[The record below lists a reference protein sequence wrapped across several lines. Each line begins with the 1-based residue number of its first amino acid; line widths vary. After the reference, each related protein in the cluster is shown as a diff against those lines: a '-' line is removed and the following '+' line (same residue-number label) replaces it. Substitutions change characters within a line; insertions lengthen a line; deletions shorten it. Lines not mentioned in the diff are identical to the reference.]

1 MYNVAIIQTP
11 EESLRSQM
19 ANRKRWNIG
28 VLLLLIIFAYVLVQ
42 FYLSTERIR
51 GLVTPLEASGKE
63 HAKLQIALISQELDN
78 PFWRSVEQGALR
90 AAGQYGM
97 ELQYMGPFRINAE
110 EQMKLLEKAIA
121 SKMDGII
128 LQGIGTE
135 QDKALIE
142 KANKL
147 GIPVITVD
155 TDEPGSKRLAYVGTN
170 NAYAG
175 QEMGRLIANSDK
187 TEPSGVIGVLVGS
200 KEAAN
205 QRLRLE
211 GFQSVIAA
219 KKGLTIAEVRASNI
233 SRLQAAQQ
241 AEQMLKDHPEIT
253 YMVGFSSLDG
263 IGMAEAVA
271 RVKPGGVTIFA
282 FDDLEDTIA
291 AIKKKQIEASIVQ
304 QPSQM
309 GYEAM
314 SLLNQY
320 FQGEAVSSQQYTP
333 ISVVTEKEVAAP

>member
-1 MYNVAIIQTP
+1 
-11 EESLRSQM
+11 M
-19 ANRKRWNIG
+19 ANRRRWNIG
-28 VLLLLIIFAYVLVQ
+28 VLLLLVIFVYVLIQ

-51 GLVTPLEASGKE
+51 GLVTPLEAGSKD
-63 HAKLQIALISQELDN
+63 HAELQIALISQELDN
-78 PFWRSVEQGALR
+78 PFWRSVERGALK
-90 AAGQYGM
+90 AAGQFHM

-128 LQGIGTE
+128 LQGIGTG
-135 QDKALIE
+135 QDRLLIE
-142 KANKL
+142 KAYKL

-175 QEMGRLIANSDK
+175 QEMGRLVAGNGE
-187 TEPSGVIGVLVGS
+187 EPVGVIGVLVGS
-200 KEAAN
+200 MDAAN

-211 GFQSVIAA
+211 GFRSVVNTY
-219 KKGLTIAEVRASNI
+219 KGLSIAEVRASNI
-233 SRLQAAQQ
+233 SRLQAARQ
-241 AEQMLKDHPEIT
+241 AEQMLKNHPDMT

-271 RVKPGGVTIFA
+271 RIKPGGVKIYA

-291 AIKKKQIEASIVQ
+291 AIRKKRIESSIVQ
-304 QPSQM
+304 QPAQM

-314 SLLNQY
+314 SLLHQY
-320 FQGEAVSSQQYTP
+320 FQGQTVASEQYTP
-333 ISVVTEKEVAAP
+333 ITVMTEKEVAAP

>member
-1 MYNVAIIQTP
+1 
-11 EESLRSQM
+11 M
-19 ANRKRWNIG
+19 ANRRKWNVG

-42 FYLSTERIR
+42 FYWSTERIR
-51 GLVTPLEASGKE
+51 GLVTPLEASDQVHPKR
-63 HAKLQIALISQELDN
+63 QIALISQELDN
-78 PFWRSVEQGALR
+78 PFWRSVEQGAQK
-90 AAGQYGM
+90 AAGEYRM

-128 LQGIGTE
+128 LQGIGTS

-142 KANKL
+142 KASRL

-170 NAYAG
+170 NALAG
-175 QEMGRLIANSDK
+175 QEMGRLIAEGGRK
-187 TEPSGVIGVLVGS
+187 EPRGAIGVLVGS

-211 GFQSVIAA
+211 GFQSVIHSY
-219 KKGLTIAEVRASNI
+219 KGLSIADVRSSNI

-241 AEQMLKDHPEIT
+241 AEQMLKDHPEIN

-263 IGMAEAVA
+263 IGIAEAVA
-271 RVKPGGVTIFA
+271 RVKPGGVAVFA
-282 FDDLEDTIA
+282 FDDLEDTLI

-320 FQGEAVSSQQYTP
+320 FQGKDVSSKQYTP

>member
-1 MYNVAIIQTP
+1 
-11 EESLRSQM
+11 M
-19 ANRKRWNIG
+19 ANRRRWNIG
-28 VLLLLIIFAYVLVQ
+28 VLLLLIVFVYVLVQ

-51 GLVTPLEASGKE
+51 DLVTPLKASDE
-63 HAKLQIALISQELDN
+63 DHTRLQIALISQELDN
-78 PFWRSVEQGALR
+78 PFWRSVEQGALE
-90 AAGQYGM
+90 AAGHFHM

-110 EQMKLLEKAIA
+110 EQMKLLEKTIA

-128 LQGIGTE
+128 LQGIGTGK
-135 QDKALIE
+135 DRLLIE
-142 KANKL
+142 KANRL

-170 NAYAG
+170 NTYAG
-175 QEMGRLIANSDK
+175 QEMGRLIAEDRE
-187 TEPSGVIGVLVGS
+187 EPVGVIGVLVGS
-200 KEAAN
+200 MDAAN

-211 GFQSVIAA
+211 GFQSVIHTY
-219 KKGLTIAEVRASNI
+219 KGLSIAEVRASNI

-241 AEQMLKDHPEIT
+241 AEQMLKDHPDMT

-271 RVKPGGVTIFA
+271 RVKPGGVKIYA
-282 FDDLEDTIA
+282 FDDLEDTLA
-291 AIKKKQIEASIVQ
+291 AIKKKQIVSSIVQ
-304 QPSQM
+304 QPARM

-320 FQGEAVSSQQYTP
+320 FQGQTVRSEQYTP
-333 ISVVTEKEVAAP
+333 ISVITDKGAAAP